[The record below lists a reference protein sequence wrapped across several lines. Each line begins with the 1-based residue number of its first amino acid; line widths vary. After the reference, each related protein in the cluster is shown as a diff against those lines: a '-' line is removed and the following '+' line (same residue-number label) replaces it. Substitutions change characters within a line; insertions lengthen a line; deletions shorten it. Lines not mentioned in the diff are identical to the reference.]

1 MKNLKCGSN
10 YQKIMLSKEK
20 KEQKREIFDKNPFE
34 LTKWTVEY
42 KNKQNWTKKREKEE
56 NLSKFWQEYF

>member
-1 MKNLKCGSN
+1 
-10 YQKIMLSKEK
+10 MLSKEK